1 MRVEALPLSADSRW
15 GQVTKVES
23 KMRQVLWTKRE
34 RPRLRSRRWG
44 EEFLLLIIPG
54 IVLLGFLGL
63 CLWIREQSQKEELV
77 PADAIVVLGAAQWNG
92 RPSPVLRAR
101 LDRAIALYHQ
111 GYAPL
116 LVLTGGS
123 IAGDPFSEASVGR
136 AYAQSQGVPDEAILV
151 EEESRSTSENLRGAW
166 QLLSPRRAFSILM
179 VSDPFHMARALVIA
193 RDLGF
198 QPHPAP
204 AYESPIAQR
213 PLEEA
218 FYIMREAGALL
229 LYWILGK

>member
-1 MRVEALPLSADSRW
+1 MGRVF
-15 GQVTKVES
+15 
-23 KMRQVLWTKRE
+23 WTKRE
-34 RPRLRSRRWG
+34 RPRLRFRKRG

-54 IVLLGFLGL
+54 VILLGFFGL
-63 CLWIREQSQKEELV
+63 CLWIREQSRREELV

-92 RPSPVLRAR
+92 RPSPVLQAR
-101 LDRAIALYHQ
+101 LDRAIALYRE

-123 IAGDPFSEASVGR
+123 VAGDPFSEASVGR
-136 AYAQSQGVPDEAILV
+136 AYAQAQGVPDEAILV
-151 EEESRSTSENLRGAW
+151 EEESRSTLENLRGAW
-166 QLLSPRRAFSILM
+166 QLLSPRRAFSILL
-179 VSDPFHMARALVIA
+179 VSDPFHMARALAMA

-198 QPHPAP
+198 QAHPAP
-204 AYESPIAQR
+204 VYTSALARQ
-213 PLEEA
+213 PLED

>member
-1 MRVEALPLSADSRW
+1 MRR
-15 GQVTKVES
+15 
-23 KMRQVLWTKRE
+23 VLWTRRKS
-34 RPRLRSRRWG
+34 PRLRPRRRG
-44 EEFLLLIIPG
+44 EAVLLLLIPG
-54 IVLLGFLGL
+54 IVLFGFLGL
-63 CLWIREQSQKEELV
+63 CLWIREQSRREELV

-92 RPSPVLRAR
+92 RPSPVLQAR
-101 LDRAIALYHQ
+101 LDRAVELYHQ

-123 IAGDPFSEASVGR
+123 LAGDPFSEASVGR
-136 AYAQSQGVPDEAILV
+136 AYARAQGVPEEAILV
-151 EEESRSTSENLRGAW
+151 EEESRSTLENLRGAW
-166 QLLSPRRAFSILM
+166 QLLSPRRARSILL

-198 QPHPAP
+198 QVHPAP